1 MSHPSYRQAADLEV
15 HETEDGLVVFDPR
28 TDQVHHLN
36 YSAGVIF
43 ELCRE
48 QQTAERLV
56 GLVSELYT
64 LDEAPAD
71 TVGDG
76 LRKLVAQGILI
87 ESGGE

>member
-1 MSHPSYRQAADLEV
+1 MSHPSYRQATDLEV

-36 YSAGVIF
+36 HTAGVIF

-48 QQTAERLV
+48 EQNEERLV

-64 LDEAPAD
+64 LEAPPVEA
-71 TVGDG
+71 VGDG
-76 LRKLVAQGILI
+76 VRKLIAQGILI
-87 ESGGE
+87 ESDGE